1 MRFTLIVLAII
12 IPIRIFIA
20 QPFIV
25 NGDSM
30 LAKDLA
36 QDVFIKVWEHLESFR
51 NESNISTWIYRIT
64 VNTCLT
70 SIRKRKRVNSS
81 NNLENIQSREELLE
95 EEDHESKASKLY
107 SCINTLNRDN
117 KSIILLELEGLPQ
130 KDIAEVM
137 GLSHEAIRVRVYRI
151 KNELTKISKGT
162 GGSPGTRHS
171 R

>member
-1 MRFTLIVLAII
+1 MKGFKLNFEEIYKANYPKV
-12 IPIRIFIA
+12 IRLCLGH
-20 QPFIV
+20 V

-70 SIRKRKRVNSS
+70 NIRNKKRIRFS
-81 NNLENIQSREELLE
+81 NNLDDIQNAEENLE
-95 EEDHESKASKLY
+95 EDQESNVSKLY
-107 SCINTLNRDN
+107 SCINSLNKTN

-137 GLSHEAIRVRVYRI
+137 GLSHEAIRVRVHRI
-151 KNELTKISKGT
+151 KNELTKCVKK
-162 GGSPGTRHS
+162 
-171 R
+171 

>member
-1 MRFTLIVLAII
+1 MKGLELKFEEIYKTNYPKV
-12 IPIRIFIA
+12 IRLCLGY
-20 QPFIV
+20 V

-95 EEDHESKASKLY
+95 EKDHESKASKLY

-151 KNELTKISKGT
+151 KNELTKCVKK
-162 GGSPGTRHS
+162 
-171 R
+171 